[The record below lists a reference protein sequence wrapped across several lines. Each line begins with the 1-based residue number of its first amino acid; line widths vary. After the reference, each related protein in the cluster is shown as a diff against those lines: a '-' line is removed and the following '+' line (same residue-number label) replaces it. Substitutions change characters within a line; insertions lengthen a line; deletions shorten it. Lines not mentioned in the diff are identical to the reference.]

1 MNRRDRALTVRG
13 NIVLLRRQGHT
24 IRHIADEL
32 GVSTNTVQRWIK
44 RHEDSGI
51 LTNLIP
57 KSNSRSRVTTP
68 EEDAAILQ
76 AAREE
81 DTFKN
86 ASALKQHLNLQVSE
100 CTIRRRLKDRGL
112 QCQPPDMEQ
121 LIAETVVLREQGLS
135 FRAIAKELNVSKTCV
150 VWRIQ
155 RFQENGGQLKYLP
168 KRGRGRGRVA
178 SASEDLDPP
187 DTAEHEE
194 APSPSPSAAGGRKA
208 PRRNTRLSGSHR
220 EASS

>member
-1 MNRRDRALTVRG
+1 MEGQNL
-13 NIVLLRRQGHT
+13 ILRRGQ
-24 IRHIADEL
+24 I
-32 GVSTNTVQRWIK
+32 VSLLK
-44 RHEDSGI
+44 AGYS
-51 LTNLIP
+51 P
-57 KSNSRSRVTTP
+57 KSIAAKVGVARSTVSKWQKRYEESGNLSDLPKSSRSRVTTP

-81 DTFKN
+81 DTLKN
-86 ASALKQHLNLQVSE
+86 ASALKKRLNLQVSE
-100 CTIRRRLKDRGL
+100 KTIIRRLRDSGL
-112 QCQPPDMEQ
+112 RCQPPNMEQ
-121 LIAETVVLREQGLS
+121 LIAETVALREKGYS

-150 VWRIQ
+150 VFRIQ
-155 RFQENGGQLKYLP
+155 RFQENGGQLNYLP
-168 KRGRGRGRVA
+168 KRGRGRVA

-194 APSPSPSAAGGRKA
+194 ALSPSPSAAGGRKA